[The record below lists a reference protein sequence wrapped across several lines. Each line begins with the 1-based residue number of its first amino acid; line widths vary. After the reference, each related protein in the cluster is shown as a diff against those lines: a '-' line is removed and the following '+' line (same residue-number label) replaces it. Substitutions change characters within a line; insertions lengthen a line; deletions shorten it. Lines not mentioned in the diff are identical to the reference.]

1 MIILQLIACV
11 GAVTGCFMLLKLRPV
26 EITDRLFN
34 SILNRPKGI
43 RDEIEKATNRKKTN
57 ILRREIEETQMILAM
72 TGRGEQFSMIC
83 ASSLLFFAIGAAVA
97 ILLGNVFLL
106 PVLTVGMMFIPFW
119 YVRLTD
125 THYKRDI
132 AAELETAL
140 SIITTAY
147 LRNEDIQT
155 AVEESVRYINPPI
168 RTVFS
173 DFLSQVKLINP
184 DVEAALKAMKAKID
198 NDVFHEWC
206 DALLDC
212 QYDRGLKFT
221 LTPIVSKLSDMRIVN
236 GELDNLVFE
245 PRKEFITMVVLVVG
259 NVPLMYFLNRSWYAT
274 LMHNPIGQ
282 VMLAVTAAA
291 IFISTSYVLKATR
304 PIEYKR

>member
-11 GAVTGCFMLLKLRPV
+11 GAVAGCFMLLKLRPV
-26 EITDRLFN
+26 EFTDKLF
-34 SILNRPKGI
+34 SSLLNRSKGI
-43 RDEIEKATNRKKTN
+43 RDEIEKATNRKKAN
-57 ILRREIEETQMILAM
+57 ILRREIEETQAILAM
-72 TGRGEQFSMIC
+72 TGRGGQFSMIC
-83 ASSLLFFAIGAAVA
+83 ASSLLLFAIGAAIS

-106 PVLTVGMMFIPFW
+106 PVLAAGMMFIPFW
-119 YVRLTD
+119 YVKLTA

-132 AAELETAL
+132 AAELETVL
-140 SIITTAY
+140 SMITSAY
-147 LRNEDIQT
+147 LRSEDILT
-155 AVEESVRYINPPI
+155 AVEESIKYINPPI
-168 RTVFS
+168 RIVFS
-173 DFLSQVKLINP
+173 DFLSQVRLINP

-206 DALLDC
+206 NALLDC
-212 QYDRGLKFT
+212 QFDRSLKFT

-245 PRKEFITMVVLVVG
+245 PRKEFITMAILGAG
-259 NVPLMYFLNRSWYAT
+259 NVPLMYFLNKSWYAT

-282 VMLAVTAAA
+282 TMLAVTAAA
-291 IFISTSYVLKATR
+291 IFISTAYVLKATR